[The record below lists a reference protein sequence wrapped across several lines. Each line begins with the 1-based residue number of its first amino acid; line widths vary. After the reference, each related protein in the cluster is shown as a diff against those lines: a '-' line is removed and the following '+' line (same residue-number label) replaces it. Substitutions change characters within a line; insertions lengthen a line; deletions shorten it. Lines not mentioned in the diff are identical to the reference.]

1 MQNFF
6 LKTYSLFLLIILF
19 SCSLGSNKHAN
30 IRVVDLQGKAKKIN
44 TRVPELNVQAI
55 AAQEAARKIGNN
67 GVVPKSD
74 FGAVSANNIQQT
86 IQPSFSKN
94 TTNNS
99 KKQPLQTVQTDINNS
114 NQITQNQIIEKTPP
128 SNSQGSEP
136 NSNIVQ
142 EESEKPVKEYDLA
155 EVKEEKQPEVVD
167 ANAIREVLKPSQEV
181 SSKITYLK
189 ASNDN
194 PAAGKFYVQI
204 GSFESKDN
212 AQASLLKMKKF
223 GSGKLETI
231 DGDKVIYRALIGP
244 FKDKTS
250 AIQIMQKIKKS
261 GHDAIVT
268 KIK

>member
-6 LKTYSLFLLIILF
+6 LKTYSLFLLTILF
-19 SCSLGSNKHAN
+19 SCSLGSNNHAN
-30 IRVVDLQGKAKKIN
+30 IRIVDLQGKARKIN

-86 IQPSFSKN
+86 IQPSFPKN
-94 TTNNS
+94 TTNNF
-99 KKQPLQTVQTDINNS
+99 KKQPLQTDINNS
-114 NQITQNQIIEKTPP
+114 NQITEKTPP
-128 SNSQGSEP
+128 SNLQGSEP
-136 NSNIVQ
+136 NLNIVQ

-155 EVKEEKQPEVVD
+155 EVKEEKQPEAVD
-167 ANAIREVLKPSQEV
+167 ANAIREVLKPSREA

-194 PAAGKFYVQI
+194 PAVGKFYVQI

>member
-6 LKTYSLFLLIILF
+6 LKTYSLSLLIILF
-19 SCSLGSNKHAN
+19 SCSSVSDKRAK
-30 IRVVDLQGKAKKIN
+30 IRVVDLQGKVRKIN

-55 AAQEAARKIGNN
+55 AAQEAAKKIGNN

-74 FGAVSANNIQQT
+74 FGAVSASNIQQT
-86 IQPSFSKN
+86 IQPNFPKN
-94 TTNNS
+94 TANDAQKQSPNN
-99 KKQPLQTVQTDINNS
+99 DIKNS
-114 NQITQNQIIEKTPP
+114 NQIVEKTSPN
-128 SNSQGSEP
+128 NSQVVEL
-136 NSNIVQ
+136 NSNNVQ
-142 EESEKPVKEYDLA
+142 EDSEKPVKEYDLA
-155 EVKEEKQPEVVD
+155 EVKEEQQQTVEVTNP
-167 ANAIREVLKPSQEV
+167 NAIREVLKPSKEV

-194 PAAGKFYVQI
+194 PTVGKFYVQI

-223 GSGKLETI
+223 GSGKLESV

-244 FKDKTS
+244 FKDKAS
-250 AIQIMQKIKKS
+250 ASQVMQKIKKS